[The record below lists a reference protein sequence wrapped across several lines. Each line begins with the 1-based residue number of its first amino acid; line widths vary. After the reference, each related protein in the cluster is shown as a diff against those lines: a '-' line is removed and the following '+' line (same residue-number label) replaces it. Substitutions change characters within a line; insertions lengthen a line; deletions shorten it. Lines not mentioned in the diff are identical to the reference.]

1 MDLIIFLIFFVV
13 IILII
18 YTKNIYESKDNIH
31 KKHIQKL
38 VRQAARWS
46 AAAQQD
52 ESPII
57 ALLHANYGAGFLWAL
72 RDIASD
78 KEITEATGINVPI
91 FVKNITDVQDG
102 ATKRVTKACPEF
114 VGDIDRYLLALGGD
128 A

>member
-1 MDLIIFLIFFVV
+1 MDLKIILIFFV
-13 IILII
+13 IITLVI
-18 YTKNIYESKDNIH
+18 YTKNIYESKNNIH
-31 KKHIQKL
+31 KKHINKL

-46 AAAQQD
+46 VAAQQD

-78 KEITEATGINVPI
+78 QEIEEATGINVPI
-91 FVKNITDVQDG
+91 FVKKITDVQDG
-102 ATKRVTKACPEF
+102 ATKRVSKACPQF
-114 VGDIDRYLLALGGD
+114 VGDLDKYLLTLGGD